1 MTARAW
7 LGLLAL
13 VAATGACRGRTEVN
27 HEVLSQRAS
36 RLAEN
41 RSRADSGDGP
51 LARWLLPPA
60 LREVSGLALDSA
72 GRLFAHNDEGGHVY
86 EVDYRVGVLTKTFN
100 LGPRARGVDF
110 EGMTVAGKRFFLL
123 ESGGRIYEFREGRSG
138 QTVPFALHETGLGRE
153 CEFEGIAFDARD
165 SSLVL
170 ACKNVRTRGMK
181 DQVVLYRWP
190 LAASPDSAPARDSAR
205 TGGTSERIAIPLRE
219 AVGSN
224 GWRELSPSDI
234 AVDPASG
241 NYLIIASQQQ
251 ALVEVTPAGRVVSS
265 RPLPES
271 LPFAEGLAA
280 TGDSLLIIA
289 AEATRGP
296 ASISVYRRS

>member
-190 LAASPDSAPARDSAR
+190 LAASPSPRSA
-205 TGGTSERIAIPLRE
+205 TG
-219 AVGSN
+219 
-224 GWRELSPSDI
+224 
-234 AVDPASG
+234 
-241 NYLIIASQQQ
+241 
-251 ALVEVTPAGRVVSS
+251 ALVSPRTCSRARGR
-265 RPLPES
+265 
-271 LPFAEGLAA
+271 
-280 TGDSLLIIA
+280 
-289 AEATRGP
+289 
-296 ASISVYRRS
+296 